1 MNSQTLLIV
10 FIALTS
16 LAMVVQAVLLVVICL
31 AAKKAIEKLRDDFKE
46 LRETA
51 VPFFKGTRE
60 VLTRIAPK
68 IEPVTEDIVNA
79 AASMRAISADVAVI
93 TSKVRTQVEGAQAST
108 TEAIEKFRVQTN
120 RVDTMVTKTLD
131 SADRFGAFLQ
141 TSLVVPV
148 KQLAGILAAAKAV
161 MNSLGNRPPAAKR
174 APAPN
179 DNENFV

>member
-1 MNSQTLLIV
+1 
-10 FIALTS
+10 
-16 LAMVVQAVLLVVICL
+16 
-31 AAKKAIEKLRDDFKE
+31 
-46 LRETA
+46 
-51 VPFFKGTRE
+51 
-60 VLTRIAPK
+60 
-68 IEPVTEDIVNA
+68 
-79 AASMRAISADVAVI
+79 
-93 TSKVRTQVEGAQAST
+93 VRTQVEGAQAST